1 MVKSKNQIYSEN
13 HFSFFEKM
21 LVSKRL
27 EMLQIIK
34 RNIDISKL
42 NSALDIG
49 TTSEEDLESS
59 NIIINNLKSIPTL
72 NCITD
77 QEVKNQ
83 QYKNKMIKSI
93 TDAFTL
99 DEIELMKSDL
109 VISNAVIEHVGSLEN
124 QIKMVE
130 NMVSLANKF
139 TVIQTVNRW
148 FPIEVHSKL
157 PLIHWLPKKNFRLI
171 LRNIG
176 YEDLS
181 KEENLNLLTLSE
193 IHKIMKKCQ
202 SAFKFSY
209 KVFDIKTFGFVS
221 NFIIICRVS

>member
-72 NCITD
+72 NCISD

-99 DEIELMKSDL
+99 DEIELMNSDL

-124 QIKMVE
+124 KIKMVK

-139 TVIQTVNRW
+139 TVIQTVNR
-148 FPIEVHSKL
+148 
-157 PLIHWLPKKNFRLI
+157 
-171 LRNIG
+171 
-176 YEDLS
+176 
-181 KEENLNLLTLSE
+181 
-193 IHKIMKKCQ
+193 
-202 SAFKFSY
+202 
-209 KVFDIKTFGFVS
+209 
-221 NFIIICRVS
+221 

>member
-1 MVKSKNQIYSEN
+1 MFKFKNQIYSKN
-13 HFSFFEKM
+13 HFSFLEKI
-21 LVSKRL
+21 LISKRL
-27 EMLQIIK
+27 DILEIIK
-34 RNIDISKL
+34 KNIDISKL

-59 NIIINNLKSIPTL
+59 NIIINNLKSVPTL
-72 NCITD
+72 NCISD
-77 QEVKNQ
+77 QEVENQ
-83 QYKNKMIKSI
+83 QYKNKMTKSI
-93 TDAFTL
+93 ADTFTL
-99 DEIELMKSDL
+99 EEIELMKSDL

-130 NMVSLANKF
+130 NMIRLSNKYIL
-139 TVIQTVNRW
+139 IQTPNRW

-157 PLIHWLPKKNFRLI
+157 PLIHWLPKKNFRFI

-181 KEENLNLLTLSE
+181 KEENLNPLTLSE

-202 SAFKFSY
+202 STFEFSY
-209 KVFDIKTFGFVS
+209 RVLNIKTFGFIS
-221 NFIIICRVS
+221 NFIIICKVS

>member
-1 MVKSKNQIYSEN
+1 MFKFKNQIYSKN
-13 HFSFFEKM
+13 HFSFLEKI
-21 LVSKRL
+21 LISKRL
-27 EMLQIIK
+27 DILEIIK
-34 RNIDISKL
+34 KNIDISKL

-59 NIIINNLKSIPTL
+59 NIIINNLKSVPTL
-72 NCITD
+72 NCISD
-77 QEVKNQ
+77 QEVENQ

-93 TDAFTL
+93 TDNFSSS
-99 DEIELMKSDL
+99 EIELMKSDL
-109 VISNAVIEHVGSLEN
+109 VISNAVIEHVGCLEH
-124 QIKMVE
+124 QIKMVK
-130 NMVSLANKF
+130 NMISLSNKYI
-139 TVIQTVNRW
+139 VIQTPNRW

-157 PLIHWLPKKNFRLI
+157 PLIHWLPKKNFRFI